1 MAMFQGLDTGLCGIV
16 CNVYFSEIWFF
27 VRLEAMH
34 SWNTYFS
41 ELYQTSKG
49 QKTKK
54 AEEMD

>member
-1 MAMFQGLDTGLCGIV
+1 MFQGLDTGLCGIV
-16 CNVYFSEIWFF
+16 CNVYFSEIWLF
-27 VRLEAMH
+27 VCLEAMH
-34 SWNTYFS
+34 SWNKYFL

>member
-1 MAMFQGLDTGLCGIV
+1 MFISVKYGSL
-16 CNVYFSEIWFF
+16 F
-27 VRLEAMH
+27 LEAMH
-34 SWNTYFS
+34 SWNKYFL